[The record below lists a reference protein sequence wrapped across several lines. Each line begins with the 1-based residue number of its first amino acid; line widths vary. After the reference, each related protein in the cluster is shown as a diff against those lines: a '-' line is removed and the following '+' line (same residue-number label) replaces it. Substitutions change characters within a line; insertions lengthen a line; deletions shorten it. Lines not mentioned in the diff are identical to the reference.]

1 MLRWLKQY
9 ALRGLCVKMVKTV
22 CVKRLK
28 QYALRGSCDKRV
40 KTACVKRLKVCIK
53 RVKRLHN

>member
-1 MLRWLKQY
+1 
-9 ALRGLCVKMVKTV
+9 MVKTV

-40 KTACVKRLKVCIK
+40 KTVCIKRLKVCIK
-53 RVKRLHN
+53 RLKGFTIKCTDIEKKA